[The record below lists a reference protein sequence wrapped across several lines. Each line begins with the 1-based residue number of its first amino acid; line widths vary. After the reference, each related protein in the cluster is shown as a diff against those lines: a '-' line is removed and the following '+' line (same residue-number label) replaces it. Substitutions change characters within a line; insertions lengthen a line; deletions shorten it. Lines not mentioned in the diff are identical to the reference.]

1 MSYRI
6 RLHPA
11 VAEDLDAITQ
21 WLIDYAGPHA
31 AARRLDEIDTTIA
44 GLADLPHKGSRRDE
58 ISSGLRAIPAGRK
71 AVVAFTVDDEAREL
85 HIHAVTY
92 AGADWITLSKARETK
107 HDTH

>member
-1 MSYRI
+1 LSYRI

-11 VAEDLDAITQ
+11 VAEDLEAITQ

-44 GLADLPHKGSRRDE
+44 SLADLPHKGSRRDE
-58 ISSGLRAIPAGRK
+58 IALGLRAIPAGRK
-71 AVVAFTVDDEAREL
+71 AVVASTVDDQAREV

-92 AGADWITLSKARETK
+92 AGADWITRSKTRETK
-107 HDTH
+107 T